1 MLKDAVSLEE
11 LQKTD
16 FEGSEKRHVLL
27 FKAELYEKMAV
38 LFYEKEEY
46 ERCENCAVSSL

>member
-1 MLKDAVSLEE
+1 MRLLNQKMQSYFMLKDSAGMEE

-27 FKAELYEKMAV
+27 FKAELY
-38 LFYEKEEY
+38 
-46 ERCENCAVSSL
+46 